1 MANIV
6 KGKNILCKVFY
17 YKKYDFNTKTGV
29 LTLSYQAG
37 PYHFDET
44 ITFPGGPFALDEK
57 RLNILNQIFFL
68 THIAFG
74 ISYYKAFL
82 CPKIQIDSGAL
93 TQTQADFFYT
103 FYLNGLGEFSVK
115 NNVKL
120 DINFPFDKT
129 AQTQKYDISLAD
141 SVFIP
146 VGGGKDSCVSIEL
159 LKELG
164 ISATAFSVGSP
175 KPITDCVQKSGL
187 PHLILTRKISPELI
201 KLNETGTVYN
211 GHVPITGL
219 IAFLLWASGILYD
232 HGYVAMSCE
241 RSANSPNMILNGLKI
256 NHQYSKS
263 LDFEQDFYE
272 LTKSVTPEFRYF
284 SLLRPLSEMHIAKLF
299 ADKCQNYFDVFT
311 SCNKA
316 FKLDE
321 TKRLNHWCGTCD
333 KCRFVFLILAPFMD
347 KETLVKIVGKNPLND
362 ENQLTGYEEL
372 LGLSGHKPFECVG
385 EVNECRYALKLLSQK
400 SEWATD
406 IVVSRLSQKTNELQ
420 GNILIPSSNHLIPEA
435 FKNVMDRFK
444 Q

>member
-1 MANIV
+1 M
-6 KGKNILCKVFY
+6 CKVFY
-17 YKKYDFNTKTGV
+17 YKNYDFNTKTGV

-37 PYHFDET
+37 QHHFNET
-44 ITFPGGPFALDEK
+44 ITFPNSPFMLDNEK
-57 RLNILNQIFFL
+57 RQALNDIFFL

-82 CPKIQIDSGAL
+82 SPQIVIESGSL
-93 TQTQADFFYT
+93 TQTQADFFNT

-115 NNVKL
+115 NKVDLN
-120 DINFPFDKT
+120 ISFPYDNNT
-129 AQTQKYDISLAD
+129 VSHTYDIPLSEK
-141 SVFIP
+141 VFVP
-146 VGGGKDSCVSIEL
+146 VGGGKDSCVSIEV
-159 LKELG
+159 LKKLG

-175 KPITDCVQKSGL
+175 KPIMECVQKSGL
-187 PHLILTRKISPELI
+187 NHLILTRKIAPELLQ
-201 KLNETGTVYN
+201 LNETGNVYN

-219 IAFLLWASGILYD
+219 IAFLLWASGILYN
-232 HGYVAMSCE
+232 HKYVAMSCE
-241 RSANSPNMILNGLKI
+241 RSANSPNMILNGHKI

-263 LDFEQDFYE
+263 LDFEQDFYK
-272 LTKSVTPEFRYF
+272 LTQSITPAFRYF

-321 TKRLNHWCGTCD
+321 SKRLTHWCGDCD

-347 KETLVKIVGKNPLND
+347 KKTLVKIVGKNPLAD
-362 ENQLTGYEEL
+362 ESQLTGYEEL

-385 EVNECRYALKLLSQK
+385 EVNECRYALTLLAQKNEWQDDLIIKELSQK
-400 SEWATD
+400 
-406 IVVSRLSQKTNELQ
+406 ISQSQ
-420 GNILIPSSNHLIPEA
+420 CDILIPSSNHLIPEA

>member
-1 MANIV
+1 M
-6 KGKNILCKVFY
+6 
-17 YKKYDFNTKTGV
+17 
-29 LTLSYQAG
+29 
-37 PYHFDET
+37 
-44 ITFPGGPFALDEK
+44 LDNEK
-57 RLNILNQIFFL
+57 RQALNDIFFL

-82 CPKIQIDSGAL
+82 SPQIVIESGSL
-93 TQTQADFFYT
+93 TQTQADFFNT

-115 NNVKL
+115 NKVDLN
-120 DINFPFDKT
+120 ISFPYDNNT
-129 AQTQKYDISLAD
+129 VSHTYDIPLSEK
-141 SVFIP
+141 VFVP
-146 VGGGKDSCVSIEL
+146 VGGGKDSCVSIEV
-159 LKELG
+159 LKKLG

-175 KPITDCVQKSGL
+175 KPIMECVQKSGL
-187 PHLILTRKISPELI
+187 NHLILTRKIAPELLQ
-201 KLNETGTVYN
+201 LNETGNVYN

-219 IAFLLWASGILYD
+219 IAFLLWASGILYN
-232 HGYVAMSCE
+232 HKYVAMSCE
-241 RSANSPNMILNGLKI
+241 RSANSPNMILNGHKI

-263 LDFEQDFYE
+263 LDFEQDFYK
-272 LTKSVTPEFRYF
+272 LTQSITPAFRYF

-321 TKRLNHWCGTCD
+321 SKRLTHWCGDCD

-347 KETLVKIVGKNPLND
+347 KKTLVKIVGKNPLAD
-362 ENQLTGYEEL
+362 ESQLTGYEEL

-385 EVNECRYALKLLSQK
+385 EVNECRYALTLLAQKNEWQDDLIIKELSQK
-400 SEWATD
+400 
-406 IVVSRLSQKTNELQ
+406 ISQSQ
-420 GNILIPSSNHLIPEA
+420 CDILIPSSNHLIPEA